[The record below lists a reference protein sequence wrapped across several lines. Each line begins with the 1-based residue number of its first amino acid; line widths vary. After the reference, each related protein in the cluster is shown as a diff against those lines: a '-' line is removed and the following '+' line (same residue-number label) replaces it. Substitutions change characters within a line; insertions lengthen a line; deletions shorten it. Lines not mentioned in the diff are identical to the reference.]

1 MTLNDIA
8 KKMCAK
14 GKGILAADESTGTI
28 AKRFKSI
35 NVENSEK
42 NRLNFRQT
50 LFNSSAMKDFIGG
63 VILFDETI
71 KQKTALGPTVPE
83 LISKHGAI
91 PGIKVDKGA
100 KPMAGSI
107 DETVTEGL
115 DGLRERLKEYYNL
128 GARFTKWRA
137 VYKISDKFPSTQ
149 SIKSNAHALA
159 RYAAL
164 VQEAKMVPIVEPEVL
179 MDGSHN
185 IDKCYQVTTDVLN
198 ECYNEL
204 EIHKVDLKGTVLK
217 PNMVIPGS
225 ECKDK
230 SSSEE
235 IAKKTLDCLK
245 KNVPSDVPGIAF
257 LSGGQS
263 EMESSKNLNE
273 INKINDSNFLIT
285 FSYGRGLQASALKEF
300 GKDQKNTENIQKA
313 FNHRAKM
320 NGLSSKGEW
329 SENLE
334 KESAAQPLKRLVYL
348 ISPSKIKENFYSDL
362 NEVLAFKN
370 VKFFQLRLKKI
381 KKKDLLQIINKV
393 KKITIKHNVK
403 LILNDNFI
411 LANKTK
417 VDGCH
422 MGQRDGSFKIARK
435 KLKRKILGITCHGS
449 KTLAEEAYR
458 NNADY
463 IAFGSFFKSKLKPGA
478 KKANISIIRWAKKKI
493 KKPIVVI
500 GGINNLNYKK
510 LINAGAKYIA
520 ISSFIWDNPKLKP
533 ELAIRKFK

>member
-1 MTLNDIA
+1 MELNEIA

-35 NVENSEK
+35 NVENLEK
-42 NRLNFRQT
+42 NRLSFRQT
-50 LFNSSAMKDFIGG
+50 LFSSSAMKNYIGG

-71 KQKTALGPTVPE
+71 RQRTTLGPTIPE
-83 LISKHGAI
+83 LISKNGAI

-100 KPMAGSI
+100 KSLAGSS
-107 DETVTEGL
+107 DETITEGL
-115 DGLRERLKEYYNL
+115 DGLRERLKEYYEI

-137 VYKISDKFPSTQ
+137 VYVIGNNYPSKQ

-185 IDKCYQVTTDVLN
+185 IDKCYDVTTNVLN

-204 EIHKVDLKGTVLK
+204 ELNKVDLTGTVLK
-217 PNMVIPGS
+217 PNMIIPGTK
-225 ECKDK
+225 CKDK
-230 SSSEE
+230 SCTEE

-263 EMESSKNLNE
+263 EIESSRNLNE
-273 INKINDSNFLIT
+273 INRINDTDFLIT

-300 GKDQKNTENIQKA
+300 GKDQNNLGNIQNA

-329 SENLE
+329 TENLE
-334 KESAAQPLKRLVYL
+334 KEAA
-348 ISPSKIKENFYSDL
+348 
-362 NEVLAFKN
+362 A
-370 VKFFQLRLKKI
+370 
-381 KKKDLLQIINKV
+381 
-393 KKITIKHNVK
+393 
-403 LILNDNFI
+403 
-411 LANKTK
+411 
-417 VDGCH
+417 
-422 MGQRDGSFKIARK
+422 
-435 KLKRKILGITCHGS
+435 
-449 KTLAEEAYR
+449 
-458 NNADY
+458 
-463 IAFGSFFKSKLKPGA
+463 
-478 KKANISIIRWAKKKI
+478 
-493 KKPIVVI
+493 
-500 GGINNLNYKK
+500 
-510 LINAGAKYIA
+510 
-520 ISSFIWDNPKLKP
+520 
-533 ELAIRKFK
+533 

>member
-1 MTLNDIA
+1 MTLEEIA

-35 NVENSEK
+35 DVENTEK
-42 NRLNFRQT
+42 NRLVFRQT
-50 LFNSSAMKDFIGG
+50 LFSSEAMKEYIGG

-71 KQKTALGPTVPE
+71 KQKTTLGPTIPE
-83 LISKHGAI
+83 LISKSDAV

-100 KPMAGSI
+100 KSLAGSL

-115 DGLRERLKEYYNL
+115 DGLRERLKEYYDL

-137 VYKISDKFPSTQ
+137 VYKIGKGFPSSQ

-179 MDGSHN
+179 MDGTHD
-185 IDKCYQVTTDVLN
+185 IDKCYQVTTNVLN

-204 EIHKVDLKGTVLK
+204 AIHKVDLKGTVLK

-225 ECKDK
+225 ESKKK

-235 IAKKTLDCLK
+235 IAKKTLECLK

-263 EMESSKNLNE
+263 EVEASKNLNE
-273 INKINDSNFLIT
+273 INKINDTNFLIT
-285 FSYGRGLQASALKEF
+285 FSYGRGLQASALKAF
-300 GKDQKNTENIQKA
+300 GKNQSDKNNIQKA

-334 KESAAQPLKRLVYL
+334 KEAA
-348 ISPSKIKENFYSDL
+348 
-362 NEVLAFKN
+362 A
-370 VKFFQLRLKKI
+370 
-381 KKKDLLQIINKV
+381 
-393 KKITIKHNVK
+393 
-403 LILNDNFI
+403 
-411 LANKTK
+411 
-417 VDGCH
+417 
-422 MGQRDGSFKIARK
+422 
-435 KLKRKILGITCHGS
+435 
-449 KTLAEEAYR
+449 
-458 NNADY
+458 
-463 IAFGSFFKSKLKPGA
+463 
-478 KKANISIIRWAKKKI
+478 
-493 KKPIVVI
+493 
-500 GGINNLNYKK
+500 
-510 LINAGAKYIA
+510 
-520 ISSFIWDNPKLKP
+520 
-533 ELAIRKFK
+533 